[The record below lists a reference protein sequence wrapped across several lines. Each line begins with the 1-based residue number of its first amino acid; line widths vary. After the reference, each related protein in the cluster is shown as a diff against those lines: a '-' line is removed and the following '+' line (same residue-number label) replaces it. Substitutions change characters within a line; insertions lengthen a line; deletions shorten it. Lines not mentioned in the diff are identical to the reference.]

1 MDPTLVSGSPVPFIN
16 KPFPCADVY
25 KTEDIPAIDYLIITH
40 DHYDHLDYFTVKPLK
55 NRI

>member
-1 MDPTLVSGSPVPFIN
+1 LVTGSPVPFIN

-25 KTEDIPAIDYLIITH
+25 KTPDIPAIDDVIITH
-40 DHYDHLDYFTVKPLK
+40 DHYDHLDYFTVKALR